1 MRLID
6 ADKLQKEFQQKLKYC
21 MDWKKKSTENEGRAD
36 AEMAMLEECI
46 ITIDC
51 QPLIDAVP
59 VVRCKDCKHREQKKT
74 FDISGPEPKCLF
86 YLMYRNKEGF
96 CQFGEK
102 NEAGY
107 E

>member
-21 MDWKKKSTENEGRAD
+21 MEWKKKSTENESRAD

-51 QPLIDAVP
+51 QPLIDVAP
-59 VVRCKDCKHREQKKT
+59 TVRCKDCKYRIQQQT
-74 FDISGPEPKCLF
+74 VPFATTDPQCIW
-86 YLMYRNKEGF
+86 YRIYRNPNGY
-96 CQFGEK
+96 CHLGEK
-102 NEAGY
+102 NDAGY